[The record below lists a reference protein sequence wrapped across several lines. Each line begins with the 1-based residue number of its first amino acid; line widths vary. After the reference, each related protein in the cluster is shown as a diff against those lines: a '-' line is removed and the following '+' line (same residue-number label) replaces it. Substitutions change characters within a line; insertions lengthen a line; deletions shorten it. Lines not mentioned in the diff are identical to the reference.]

1 MGIRDIPVDLYLA
14 GHTHGG
20 QIRIPFGGP
29 IIIPS
34 RVPRS
39 WARGFR
45 ELGATRLNVSA
56 GIGCEHAS
64 RLPSMRLFC
73 PPEMTVFSADR
84 TAARPNPG
92 PKPLNRL
99 KPAVPNHGPTQNPP
113 PPLKLV
119 RVRPCLSVFVRV

>member
-84 TAARPNPG
+84 TAANKNGDVINCQSFFCQNFFLCAFTRPRRG
-92 PKPLNRL
+92 FFDG
-99 KPAVPNHGPTQNPP
+99 AVGARG
-113 PPLKLV
+113 V
-119 RVRPCLSVFVRV
+119 VSCS